1 MRSMS
6 NNELHLFVFEGARA
20 ESKYVDKLEQH
31 FLGKETQNTIFAKQ
45 LKKHI
50 SHKCP
55 EVAVLSAFPV
65 YVLDYYGVEGV
76 KKKLEES

>member
-1 MRSMS
+1 
-6 NNELHLFVFEGARA
+6 LKV
-20 ESKYVDKLEQH
+20 
-31 FLGKETQNTIFAKQ
+31 LGLNPNTWTSWSSISLAKETQNTIFAKQ

-76 KKKLEES
+76 KRKLKE